1 MTLNLVMNNNNVVS
15 GSNNSS
21 YKYTFLQ
28 PTAILDEAEMAVSNI
43 TIPYSWFNISA
54 ANNNNTFQF
63 YFPDSSSTATPYTVT
78 LQDGFYSV
86 TDINAALQQFCIANG
101 LYLINGSGKYVYYL
115 TLLYNPTF
123 YAVQVIAQFV
133 PLSLPSGWSQ
143 PANWVGFN
151 ANPSPFTPILGVT
164 TEEFGNVIGFELGN
178 YPPLNTT
185 ETSTLSTKTPQGSIV
200 NSLIVRCS
208 LVDNECGFPTDVL
221 DTIPITS
228 AFGTN
233 INYQPAQLKFVK
245 LSSGVFQSFN
255 ITFVDQNLN
264 SIIALDNNVCI
275 SLLLKNKGNQIPT
288 SAIIPLSFKE

>member
-1 MTLNLVMNNNNVVS
+1 
-15 GSNNSS
+15 
-21 YKYTFLQ
+21 
-28 PTAILDEAEMAVSNI
+28 MAVSNI

-63 YFPDSSSTATPYTVT
+63 YFPDSGSPGTGYLVT
-78 LQDGFYSV
+78 LQDGFY
-86 TDINAALQQFCIANG
+86 TINDINAALQQFCIING

-123 YAVQVIAQFV
+123 YAVQSVAQFV
-133 PLSLPSGWSQ
+133 PTSLPSGWSQ
-143 PANWVGFN
+143 PANWHGYN
-151 ANPSPFTPILGVT
+151 TTLLTPILQVT
-164 TEEFGNVIGFELGN
+164 TQGFGNLIGFETGL

-185 ETSTLSTKTPQGSIV
+185 ETSTLSTFTPQGSIV

-228 AFGTN
+228 SFGTN
-233 INYQPAQLKFVK
+233 INYQPTQLKWMK
-245 LSSGVFQSFN
+245 LSSGVFQSVI

-264 SIIALDNNVCI
+264 SIVARDSNVCI
-275 SLLLKNKGNQIPT
+275 SILLKNKGN
-288 SAIIPLSFKE
+288 IISSNINEQEGRNQKLVQRLAVKLEERE

>member
-15 GSNNSS
+15 GSNNTS

-28 PTAILDEAEMAVSNI
+28 PTSVLDEAEMAVSNI

-54 ANNNNTFQF
+54 ANNNNQFSF

-115 TLLYNPTF
+115 TILYNRTF
-123 YAVQVIAQFV
+123 YAVQVVAQFV
-133 PLSLPSGWSQ
+133 PLSVPSGWSQ
-143 PANWVGFN
+143 PANWPGFN
-151 ANPSPFTPILGVT
+151 TTLHTPILGVT
-164 TEEFGNVIGFELGN
+164 TQGFGNVIGFEIGN
-178 YPPLNTT
+178 FPPLNTT
-185 ETSTLSTKTPQGSIV
+185 ETSTLSTFTPQGSIV

-208 LVDNECGFPTDVL
+208 LVDNGCGFPTDIL

-228 AFGTN
+228 SFGAN
-233 INYQPAQLKFVK
+233 INYQPTQLKWIK

-275 SLLLKNKGNQIPT
+275 SLLLNNKGDPT
-288 SAIIPLSFKE
+288 PTTAIIPLSFKE